1 MGGWLKWGGGRVKRG
16 RDRRL
21 ARQLE
26 EVGTNQLWGSIQ
38 SFVNGGG
45 AGDAHSRAFLFHL
58 APLRSVGGDREMAP
72 SRRVVGPKYLSEI
85 FFFRSF
91 LVITI
96 SFFELLF

>member
-1 MGGWLKWGGGRVKRG
+1 MAEAVGGWVAERGGGRVKRG

-45 AGDAHSRAFLFHL
+45 AGDAHSRAFLL
-58 APLRSVGGDREMAP
+58 LGPLVSVGGDREMHP
-72 SRRVVGPKYLSEI
+72 VDVLLGQNICLKSFSDL
-85 FFFRSF
+85 FF
-91 LVITI
+91 
-96 SFFELLF
+96 